1 MKGIEVVFNIISVV
15 LAVVSSCMVVERLL
29 PKFRQREALEEEK
42 AKELKYVKL
51 DKKLSATF
59 TILAMVCNLI
69 GILIFIF
76 PKVIKNY
83 LQFNYT
89 LVIIFWWLPLI
100 FSNFILYFLFT
111 VVMYNQDK
119 ILVKKPF
126 FKQKVYY
133 FSEITSFTETGN
145 LIVKTKSGKFIL
157 LNAMAGTNT
166 LREIIKNKLKNG
178 V

>member
-1 MKGIEVVFNIISVV
+1 MKGIEVFFNVISVV
-15 LAVVSSCMVVERLL
+15 LAVVSSCMVVEHLF
-29 PKFRQREALEEEK
+29 PKFRQREA
-42 AKELKYVKL
+42 L

-59 TILAMVCNLI
+59 TILAVVCNLI

-76 PKVIKNY
+76 PNVIKNY

-100 FSNFILYFLFT
+100 FSNFILYFMFT
-111 VVMYNQDK
+111 VVTYNQDK

-166 LREIIKNKLKNG
+166 LRTIIKNKLKNG
-178 V
+178 A